1 MQMWIASWE
10 ASFAR
15 IVGADLVVKPFMIGQ
30 FINDTG
36 LLFESYPVEDWE
48 GPRKLISEQ
57 ATPGIEPGSP
67 AWRAEKI
74 PLGHARFQ
82 SEERIWNPFST
93 ALSYSIDTSFLHE
106 NA

>member
-36 LLFESYPVEDWE
+36 FLFESYPVEDWE
-48 GPRKLISEQ
+48 GPR
-57 ATPGIEPGSP
+57 
-67 AWRAEKI
+67 
-74 PLGHARFQ
+74 
-82 SEERIWNPFST
+82 N
-93 ALSYSIDTSFLHE
+93 
-106 NA
+106 

>member
-1 MQMWIASWE
+1 MSAGKQYNNNNNNNNNVCIYNAPYVMQMWIASWE

-48 GPRKLISEQ
+48 GPR
-57 ATPGIEPGSP
+57 
-67 AWRAEKI
+67 
-74 PLGHARFQ
+74 
-82 SEERIWNPFST
+82 N
-93 ALSYSIDTSFLHE
+93 
-106 NA
+106 